1 MGAGSLRWSRV
12 LDSLRS
18 GLQNAVKKL
27 LGNDI
32 VDEAAIKE
40 FVRDLQ
46 RSLIQA
52 DVNVKLVLAVTES
65 VQRRALDEKPPPGLD
80 RKNQIVR
87 ILYEELDRLL
97 GGDQELKL
105 DRTRPTVIVMLGIQG
120 SGKTTTVGKL
130 ARFYVKKGFK
140 VGVVAADT
148 FRPGA
153 VTQLKTIAQVVGVD
167 VYSDEKEKDS
177 VEVAQAGRRFFQDA
191 GKNLIIIDTAGRHKE
206 EQGLLDEM
214 SRIFSKVKPD
224 INLLVIDGT
233 IGQQAFNQAAAFHKA
248 SPVGGIVLTKLDGAA
263 KGGGALAAVGATGAK
278 VFFIGTGERVDD
290 LEEFSATRFV
300 GRLLGMGDLK
310 ALLDMAKQAE
320 VEVDDKRVQRIVTGR
335 LTMDD
340 FLYQF
345 EQVNRMGSL
354 KKILDLIPGASGNMK
369 SEDLEKAEKNMKVW
383 KSIIQSMTAE
393 ERAAPES
400 LNAPR
405 VKRIAQGSGRT
416 EKDVRELIARYRQ
429 TKSLMKSGKGRE
441 MRQMLRRAGGQ
452 APRG

>member
-1 MGAGSLRWSRV
+1 L

-18 GLQNAVKKL
+18 GLQNAVKRL

-32 VDEAAIKE
+32 VDEAVIKE

-46 RSLIQA
+46 RALIQA
-52 DVNVKLVLAVTES
+52 DVNVKLVLSVTES
-65 VQRRALDEKPPPGLD
+65 VQRRAVEEKPPAGLD
-80 RKNQIVR
+80 RKNQIVK
-87 ILYEELDRLL
+87 ILYEELDKLL

-105 DRTRPTVIVMLGIQG
+105 DRTKLNVVVMLGIQG

-153 VTQLKTIAQVVGVD
+153 VTQLKTIAQLVGVD

-177 VEVAQAGRRFFQDA
+177 VKVAEAGKRFFEGA

-206 EQGLLDEM
+206 EQSLLDEM
-214 SRIFSKVKPD
+214 SRIFSKVRPD
-224 INLLVIDGT
+224 LNLLVVDGT

-248 SPVGGIVLTKLDGAA
+248 SPVGGIVVTKLDGAA

-310 ALLDMAKQAE
+310 ALLEMAKQVE
-320 VEVDDKRVQRIVTGR
+320 GEVDEKRVQRMVTGR

-340 FLYQF
+340 FLFQF
-345 EQVNRMGSL
+345 EQVNKMGSL
-354 KKILDLIPGASGNMK
+354 KKILDLMPGFSGNMK
-369 SEDLEKAEKNMKVW
+369 SEDLEKAEKSMKAW
-383 KSIIQSMTAE
+383 KPIIQAMTAE
-393 ERAAPES
+393 ERAAPEK

-405 VKRIAQGSGRT
+405 VKRIAQGSGRS

-429 TKSLMKSGKGRE
+429 TKSMMKSGKGRE
-441 MRQMLRRAGGQ
+441 MRQFLRRAGGQ
-452 APRG
+452 ASGG

>member
-1 MGAGSLRWSRV
+1 L

-27 LGNDI
+27 LGTDV

-46 RSLIQA
+46 RALIQA
-52 DVNVKLVLAVTES
+52 DVNVKLVLGVTES
-65 VQRRALDEKPPPGLD
+65 VQRRALEEKPPAGLD
-80 RKNQIVR
+80 RKNQIVK
-87 ILYEELDRLL
+87 ILYEELDKLL

-105 DRTRPTVIVMLGIQG
+105 DRGKVNVMVMLGIQG

-130 ARFYVKKGFK
+130 ARFYAKRGFK

-153 VTQLKTIAQVVGVD
+153 VTQLKTIAQQVGVD

-177 VEVAQAGRRFFQDA
+177 VKVAEQGNRSFVED

-206 EQGLLDEM
+206 EQSLLDEM

-224 INLLVIDGT
+224 LNLLVVDGT

-248 SPVGGIVLTKLDGAA
+248 SPVGGIVVTKLDGAA

-278 VFFIGTGERVDD
+278 VFFIGTGERIDD

-310 ALLDMAKQAE
+310 ALLDMAKQLE
-320 VEVDDKRVQRIVTGR
+320 GEVDEKRVQRMVTGR

-340 FLYQF
+340 FLFQF
-345 EQVNRMGSL
+345 EQVNKMGSL
-354 KKILDLIPGASGNMK
+354 KKILDLIPGVSGNMK
-369 SEDLEKAEKNMKVW
+369 SEDLEKAERNMKIW
-383 KSIIQSMTAE
+383 KAIIQAMTGD
-393 ERAAPES
+393 ERAAPEK

-405 VKRIAQGSGRT
+405 VKRIATGSGRT

-429 TKSLMKSGKGRE
+429 TKTMMKSGKGRE
-441 MRQMLRRAGGQ
+441 MRQFLRRAGGQ
-452 APRG
+452 APGG